1 MRASLGYTDLAG
13 IELLSPGRR
22 HFMRRYSI
30 RSSQVSSML
39 RMRLPCAISS
49 RSTFA
54 HCCRWTVYSSWLAC
68 RMMGFTRL

>member
-1 MRASLGYTDLAG
+1 
-13 IELLSPGRR
+13 
-22 HFMRRYSI
+22 MRRYSI